1 MLAALVRGRGEAMG
15 EEECTALFAGGVLI
29 VFSLDIDNFIV
40 GVVAA
45 KFGFAVFPDDVD
57 TGVVAFLGNVF
68 GTGFAN
74 DFPHFSHVH
83 SPFTTRLVMERC
95 APDD

>member
-1 MLAALVRGRGEAMG
+1 MG
-15 EEECTALFAGGVLI
+15 EEECTALFASWVLL
-29 VFSLDIDNFIV
+29 VFTLDIEDFIV

-45 KFGFAVFPDDVD
+45 KFGFAVFPGDVD

-74 DFPHFSHVH
+74 DFPHFSHFH
-83 SPFTTRLVMERC
+83 SPFTARLVMEQE